1 MDNKNMNQKGYTKQ
15 SIIDQPEESKAFP
28 LALILAVVTFPLWI
42 GLVAAIGGTVIG
54 IAASIIASGIGFA
67 VAGFSLLIT
76 AYSVGGF
83 SGGLLLTGVGFL
95 LFALTILTL
104 ILFVVFCGEL
114 IPWLVKSIFK
124 IGNKIV
130 EEKE

>member
-1 MDNKNMNQKGYTKQ
+1 MDDKNMKQKGYTTK
-15 SIIDQPEESKAFP
+15 SVIDQPDESKAFP

-42 GLVAAIGGTVIG
+42 GLVAAIGGTIIG
-54 IAASIIASGIGFA
+54 IAVSIIAGGIGFA

-95 LFALTILTL
+95 LFALTMLTL
-104 ILFVVFCGEL
+104 ILFVVFCGQL
-114 IPWLVKSIFK
+114 IPWLVKCIIK
-124 IGNKIV
+124 IANKLV
-130 EEKE
+130 VEKE

>member
-15 SIIDQPEESKAFP
+15 NIIEEPEESKAFP

-42 GLVAAIGGTVIG
+42 GVVAAIGGTVIG
-54 IAASIIASGIGFA
+54 LAASIIASGIGFA

-83 SGGLLLTGVGFL
+83 SGGLLLTGIGFL